1 MICKSDHSDIQLV
14 TRTEFAPP
22 SGEGND
28 WWWSYVSQG
37 IGYVAISL
45 AVMGELVGAHEMAV
59 VIVSEA
65 ARVGGTGGH
74 RRRRVRR
81 GRSRGR
87 GKGRRRRQEQSSEEE
102 IDPDQ
107 EC

>member
-1 MICKSDHSDIQLV
+1 MVCKSDHSDIQLV
-14 TRTEFAPP
+14 SRTELAPP
-22 SGEGND
+22 RGEGND
-28 WWWSYVSQG
+28 WWWWYVSQG

-59 VIVSEA
+59 AIVSEA

-81 GRSRGR
+81 GRDRGR
-87 GKGRRRRQEQSSEEE
+87 GRGRRQEQSSEEE
-102 IDPDQ
+102 INPDQ
-107 EC
+107 ER

>member
-1 MICKSDHSDIQLV
+1 MVCKSEHSDIQLV
-14 TRTEFAPP
+14 SRAEFAPP
-22 SGEGND
+22 PREGND
-28 WWWSYVSQG
+28 WWWWWYVSQG

-59 VIVSEA
+59 AIVSEA

-74 RRRRVRR
+74 RRRR
-81 GRSRGR
+81 GRDRCRGR
-87 GKGRRRRQEQSSEEE
+87 GRRQEKSSEEE
-102 IDPDQ
+102 INPDQ